1 MYFLFQQ
8 LMTQNSLLYILNVC
22 LHQDHNKH
30 LLFYFKSSFAADFS
44 MRKLLIIFNN
54 VIVSQLTRFEQQI
67 DYIRIM
73 MFLSNE
79 TDKSCHV
86 IVEHVHK
93 LIKQFCHFLHLQ
105 HLHSYQ
111 NLAEFKSKDFESFSK
126 SLETDVKLESKF
138 ISLKISIIHFCDSQ
152 ILQDILDTQI

>member
-22 LHQDHNKH
+22 LYQDHNKH
-30 LLFYFKSSFAADFS
+30 LLFYFKSSFVADFS
-44 MRKLLIIFNN
+44 IRELFIIFNN
-54 VIVSQLTRFEQQI
+54 VTVNQLTRFEQQI

-73 MFLSNE
+73 ISLSNE

-86 IVEHVHK
+86 IVKHVHK
-93 LIKQFCHFLHLQ
+93 LIKQFYHFLCLQ

-111 NLAEFKSKDFESFSK
+111 NLAEFKSKNFENFSK
-126 SLETDVKLESKF
+126 NLETNVKLELKS
-138 ISLKISIIHFCDSQ
+138 ILLKISIIYFCDS
-152 ILQDILDTQI
+152 